1 MSEWAKTKAILLTL
15 VSALEDLAAS
25 QVVVIATLR
34 AQSKGK
40 VSTAHVRSAIEQAK
54 FSNRRSYDKL
64 RQAIAEISSGLQ

>member
-1 MSEWAKTKAILLTL
+1 MNEQAKTKAILLTL

-40 VSTAHVRSAIEQAK
+40 VSVAAVRSATEQAK
-54 FSNRRSYDKL
+54 SSNRRSYDKL
-64 RQAIAEISSGLQ
+64 RKAIAEISSGLQ